1 MFSCAVSE
9 LCVCWCVCVCLCVFA
24 SVMSPCVC
32 VCVRWRHCSLVSV
45 TRSTCSSLT
54 RRTSSLHRCVVWSL
68 SLCALH
74 TRQFTGVSSDLV
86 QRRWHNYQLC
96 SDVKQDES
104 FGTTTKFF
112 RLRPDHWDKD
122 QSWPASVEVLASRS
136 TWRPNS
142 ALRLS
147 RDVWYLSRPRPTF
160 WSQNFNISAAV
171 ADGPARLATSRSTQP
186 CFPPGLLNRAPASAG
201 VKAGMSPL
209 PGGR

>member
-9 LCVCWCVCVCLCVFA
+9 LCVCWCVCVCLCVCVFA

-32 VCVRWRHCSLVSV
+32 VCVRWRHCNLVSV

-74 TRQFTGVSSDLV
+74 TRQFSGVSSDLV
-86 QRRWHNYQLC
+86 RRRWHNYQLC

-147 RDVWYLSRPRPTF
+147 PDVWFLSRPTF
-160 WSQNFNISAAV
+160 WSQNF
-171 ADGPARLATSRSTQP
+171 
-186 CFPPGLLNRAPASAG
+186 
-201 VKAGMSPL
+201 
-209 PGGR
+209 